1 MENKKLP
8 PLEVNNETFGAG
20 NEIPDDILD
29 AVAGGA
35 YTYEEWFSLSEE
47 ERKKLQMQ
55 SVLAKDLNLSCGL
68 D

>member
-8 PLEVNNETFGAG
+8 PLEVIKETYGAG
-20 NEIPDDILD
+20 NEIPDEILD

-35 YTYEEWFSLSEE
+35 YTYEEWFSLTEE

-55 SVLAKDLNLSCGL
+55 SVLAKDLDLPCGL